1 MKATTR
7 PVVREVHLTLD
18 EHDLWELLYSCAE
31 DWRHL
36 IGVSDEK
43 WTLRVTH
50 VDKSPV
56 PLVPG
61 PGEPLGV
68 VRICLS
74 LLEKPETA

>member
-7 PVVREVHLTLD
+7 PVVREVHLTLY
-18 EHDLWELLYSCAE
+18 EHDLWELLHSCAE

-36 IGVSDEK
+36 IGLSDEK

-50 VDKSPV
+50 VDKSPA
-56 PLVPG
+56 LPG
-61 PGEPLGV
+61 TGEPLGL

>member
-1 MKATTR
+1 MRAVTR

-50 VDKSPV
+50 VDKSPA
-56 PLVPG
+56 LPG
-61 PGEPLGV
+61 TGEPLGL

-74 LLEKPETA
+74 LLEKSETA